1 MYIRDISSN
10 IQKLGE
16 NHGRNDE
23 GSFEVDLGPLGDP
36 DSGYHTKNDPRPGH
50 QYHRYDITQQRRG
63 PMSVRCNMTDVIHG
77 EMGGESK
84 EHATLIVLLFRFD
97 VLENARRISRAEIT
111 VDFFGEEP
119 KDRFARPGVSAI
131 SFNNEFSLVEEKET
145 KSVTRGAEGSVGVS
159 QFAELSGSLKWEE
172 TSERTRKSYTR
183 VIGSTDYESFTSGAY
198 DRARWVLLENESFHS
213 GVPKLFRTGI
223 LLERGDMDKFGCN
236 VKINIK
242 ADVRSRL
249 EDFFGEWKHD
259 DDDSVL
265 FNPGAEVPARQL
277 QAVESGK
284 VDTKNL
290 SKFNLGAIGDIEF
303 MRVGQGA
310 IKEVNL

>member
-10 IQKLGE
+10 IQELGE
-16 NHGRNDE
+16 NHGRKDEE
-23 GSFEVDLGPLGDP
+23 GSFEVNLGPLGDP

-50 QYHRYDITQQRRG
+50 QYHRYDITQQHRG

-77 EMGGESK
+77 EMGGGSDQ
-84 EHATLIVLLFRFD
+84 HATLIVLLFRFD

-111 VDFFGEEP
+111 VDFFGEDP
-119 KDRFARPGVSAI
+119 TDRFARPGVSAI
-131 SFNNEFSLVEEKET
+131 SFNNEFSLVEETET
-145 KSVTRGAEGSVGVS
+145 KSVTRAAEGNIGVS

-183 VIGSTDYESFTSGAY
+183 VIGSTDYESFSSGAY
-198 DRARWVLLENESFHS
+198 DRARWVLLENESTNS
-213 GVPKLFRTGI
+213 GVPKVFRTGI
-223 LLERGDMDKFGCN
+223 LLEREDMDRFGCD
-236 VKINIK
+236 VKIKIK

-249 EDFFGEWKHD
+249 EDFFGWWKP

-265 FNPGAEVPARQL
+265 FNPRAKVPARQL

-284 VDTKNL
+284 VDAKNL
-290 SKFNLGAIGDIEF
+290 ANFDLGAIGDVEF

-310 IKEVNL
+310 IKQVNL